1 MDKKNIDDEII
12 PQIAGD
18 PNNEYIND
26 LSNHEIDV
34 IYENYYEK
42 ELLKKKKNILDM
54 SLNEIIHNTIN
65 FIDNFQSDYSSKV
78 YEYEYENI
86 TDKKNNIIK
95 YLTAFGL
102 YIRENDNIIYLGII
116 LIILSF
122 IIYLFSISTLA

>member
-78 YEYEYENI
+78 YEYENI